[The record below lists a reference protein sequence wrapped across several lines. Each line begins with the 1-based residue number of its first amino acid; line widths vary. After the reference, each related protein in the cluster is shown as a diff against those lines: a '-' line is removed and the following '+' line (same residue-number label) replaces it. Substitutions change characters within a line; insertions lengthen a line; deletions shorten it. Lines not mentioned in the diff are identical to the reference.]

1 MKNMK
6 NLIKKLIK
14 TLMLD
19 PVHSII
25 VFILRL
31 FKIIDFPVP
40 PNSSMRKTT
49 ASGSIRKYFTSGI
62 ECYVPIVVMA
72 EKYGLNLR
80 DGNLNILDFG
90 CGVGRVLLQFTRNY
104 SNNNYYACDI
114 DDTSINFIKRN
125 YKNVK
130 SYAND
135 HTPPLDYRD
144 SSFDLIYSISIFSH
158 LNLEDQDAWLAELSR
173 VVNKDGYLFLT
184 IEGSHSIKWWL
195 AEAFN
200 MNESDAQNKL
210 KNEGFIFKE
219 YDNWKKTTKSSN
231 IFRASS
237 QLVGVKSAYGSMALS
252 KCFINKNWNKY
263 NLEVIDIIEGVVG
276 TRQDLVILK
285 KN

>member
-1 MKNMK
+1 MK

-14 TLMLD
+14 TFMLD
-19 PVHSII
+19 PVHSIK

-40 PNSSMRKTT
+40 ANSSMRKTT
-49 ASGSIRKYFTSGI
+49 ASGSIRRYFTSGM

-80 DGNLNILDFG
+80 EGNLNILDFG
-90 CGVGRVLLQFTRNY
+90 CGVGRLLLQFTRNY
-104 SNNNYYACDI
+104 RNNNYYACDI

-135 HTPPLDYRD
+135 HTPPLDYQD

-219 YDNWKKTTKSSN
+219 YDNWKKITKSSN

>member
-1 MKNMK
+1 MK

-14 TLMLD
+14 TFMLD
-19 PVHSII
+19 PVHSIK

-40 PNSSMRKTT
+40 ANSSMRKTT
-49 ASGSIRKYFTSGI
+49 ASGSIRRYFTSGM

-135 HTPPLDYRD
+135 HTPPLDYQD

-195 AEAFN
+195 AESFN

-219 YDNWKKTTKSSN
+219 YDNWKKITKSSN
-231 IFRASS
+231 ILRTSS

-263 NLEVIDIIEGVVG
+263 NLEVIDIIEGVIG

>member
-1 MKNMK
+1 MK
-6 NLIKKLIK
+6 NLIKKIIK
-14 TLMLD
+14 TFMLD

-40 PNSSMRKTT
+40 ANSSMRKTT
-49 ASGSIRKYFTSGI
+49 ASGSIRRYFTSGM

-80 DGNLNILDFG
+80 EGNLNILDFG
-90 CGVGRVLLQFTRNY
+90 CGVGRLLLQFTRNY
-104 SNNNYYACDI
+104 RNNNYYACDI

-135 HTPPLDYRD
+135 HTPPLDYQD

-195 AEAFN
+195 AESFN

-219 YDNWKKTTKSSN
+219 YDNWKKITKSSN
-231 IFRASS
+231 ILRTSS

-263 NLEVIDIIEGVVG
+263 NLEVIDIIEGVIG

>member
-1 MKNMK
+1 M
-6 NLIKKLIK
+6 
-14 TLMLD
+14 
-19 PVHSII
+19 
-25 VFILRL
+25 
-31 FKIIDFPVP
+31 
-40 PNSSMRKTT
+40 
-49 ASGSIRKYFTSGI
+49 

-80 DGNLNILDFG
+80 EGNLNILDFG
-90 CGVGRVLLQFTRNY
+90 CGVGRLLLQFTRNY
-104 SNNNYYACDI
+104 RNNNYYACDI

-135 HTPPLDYRD
+135 HTPPLDYQD

-195 AEAFN
+195 AETFN

-219 YDNWKKTTKSSN
+219 YDNWKKITKSSN
-231 IFRASS
+231 ILRTSS

>member
-1 MKNMK
+1 MK

-14 TLMLD
+14 TFMLD
-19 PVHSII
+19 PVHSIK

-40 PNSSMRKTT
+40 ANSSMRKTT
-49 ASGSIRKYFTSGI
+49 ASGSIRRYFTSGM

-80 DGNLNILDFG
+80 EGNLNILDFG
-90 CGVGRVLLQFTRNY
+90 CGVGRLLLQFTRNY
-104 SNNNYYACDI
+104 RNNNYYACDI

-135 HTPPLDYRD
+135 HTPPLDYQD

-195 AEAFN
+195 AETFN

-219 YDNWKKTTKSSN
+219 YDNWKKITKSSN